1 MRRPRTSLFDKISI
15 VNDIVSES
23 NIRFIY
29 IDEHSV
35 TSNTNVTFRT
45 DGYVYRK
52 FLDLYREDTQVISMV
67 NEFFNSDE
75 NIRSQAYVK
84 LKAIRCAIAG
94 VKGGETLKTLKQND
108 SVYRQS
114 VIEKFRNTRTLN
126 NKPAWNKGLTKY
138 DHSGVLA
145 IAQAKIDNNPMS
157 GSAMSDDA
165 KLHLSNVMKQ
175 KILDGTFTPNSN
187 NRNTHWNSVY
197 NGKTYRSSW
206 EALFHSNNIDY
217 EYESLRIK
225 YIFDG
230 RSRVYIVDFVCH
242 VEKVAVEVKP
252 AELLN
257 DDNTIA
263 KIKSLVEWCD
273 DNDYTLILADAEWLY
288 NNTSLQSDHKFDNRT
303 LKKVINFYEDYKKRN
318 NI

>member
-52 FLDLYREDTQVISMV
+52 FLDLYREDTHVISMV

-84 LKAIRCAIAG
+84 LKALRCSIAG
-94 VKGGETLKTLKQND
+94 VKGGKALEMLKRDDLD
-108 SVYRQS
+108 YRQA
-114 VIEKFRNTRTLN
+114 IIDKFKITRSLN
-126 NKPAWNKGLTKY
+126 NKPAWNKGLTKH
-138 DHSGVLA
+138 DHSGVMA
-145 IAQAKIDNNPMS
+145 ISQAKIDNNPMS
-157 GSAMSDDA
+157 GTVMSDDA

-175 KILDGTFTPNSN
+175 KILDGTFTPKSN
-187 NRNTHWNSVY
+187 NRNTHWDSVY
-197 NGKTYRSSW
+197 NDRKYRSSW
-206 EALFHSNNIDY
+206 EALFHSNYECY
-217 EYESLRIK
+217 EYETLRIN
-225 YIFDG
+225 YTFNGNI
-230 RSRVYIVDFVCH
+230 RVYIVDFVCH
-242 VEKVAVEVKP
+242 KDRIAVEVKP
-252 AELLN
+252 KDLLN

-263 KIKSLVEWCD
+263 KIKALREWC
-273 DNDYTLILADAEWLY
+273 NCNNYSLILADAEWLY
-288 NNTSLQSDHKFDNRT
+288 NNTVILDSRKLDNDT
-303 LKKVINFYEDYKKRN
+303 LNKVKILL
-318 NI
+318 